1 MCVMFMERFVSA
13 VPIAAGWSA
22 DRKFCVTD
30 TDGTKYLL
38 RISSPEKEAYKRL
51 EFQMMESV
59 AALGIPM
66 SRPVEFGV
74 CEEGVYSLQSW
85 IDGMDLSEALKPM
98 GAETRYE
105 YGVESGRILRRIQ
118 EAPVPPEENEE
129 SWDDYYNRK
138 IDRRISA
145 AVECPVKFRGQE
157 DMIAYVKANRSL
169 LKGRERTYQHG
180 DYHVGNLMVDRQG
193 RIQVIDFDR
202 YEFGDPWEEFVRIK
216 FDMEASADFAAGT
229 IDGYFGRKNCVSQEV
244 WKLLAFYLVSTE
256 MSSPNWAWQSD
267 AGAVQKSVQLAEG
280 VYDWYDWKDG
290 WISDP
295 VPKWYREREW
305 EWG

>member
-129 SWDDYYNRK
+129 S
-138 IDRRISA
+138 
-145 AVECPVKFRGQE
+145 
-157 DMIAYVKANRSL
+157 
-169 LKGRERTYQHG
+169 
-180 DYHVGNLMVDRQG
+180 
-193 RIQVIDFDR
+193 
-202 YEFGDPWEEFVRIK
+202 
-216 FDMEASADFAAGT
+216 
-229 IDGYFGRKNCVSQEV
+229 
-244 WKLLAFYLVSTE
+244 
-256 MSSPNWAWQSD
+256 
-267 AGAVQKSVQLAEG
+267 
-280 VYDWYDWKDG
+280 
-290 WISDP
+290 
-295 VPKWYREREW
+295 
-305 EWG
+305 

>member
-193 RIQVIDFDR
+193 RLQVIDFDR

-216 FDMEASADFAAGT
+216 FDVEASADFARGR
-229 IDGYFGRKNCVSQEV
+229 IDGYFGGKNCVPQEF

-256 MSSPNWAWQSD
+256 TSSPNWACQFD

-305 EWG
+305 G

>member
-38 RISSPEKEAYKRL
+38 WISSPEKEAYKRL

-193 RIQVIDFDR
+193 RLQVIDFDR

-216 FDMEASADFAAGT
+216 FDVEASAEFAAGR
-229 IDGYFGRKNCVSQEV
+229 IDGYFGGKNCVPQEF
-244 WKLLAFYLVSTE
+244 WRLLAFYLVSTE
-256 MSSPNWAWQSD
+256 INSPNWACQFD

-295 VPKWYREREW
+295 VPRWYREREW
-305 EWG
+305 G

>member
-1 MCVMFMERFVSA
+1 MFMERFVSA

-193 RIQVIDFDR
+193 RLQVIDFDR

-216 FDMEASADFAAGT
+216 FDVEASADFARGR
-229 IDGYFGRKNCVSQEV
+229 IDGYFGGKNCVPQEF

-256 MSSPNWAWQSD
+256 TSSPNWACQFD

-305 EWG
+305 G

>member
-1 MCVMFMERFVSA
+1 MFTERFISS

-118 EAPVPPEENEE
+118 EAPVTPEENEE

-193 RIQVIDFDR
+193 RLQVIDFDR

-216 FDMEASADFAAGT
+216 FDMEASADFAAGR
-229 IDGYFGRKNCVSQEV
+229 IDGYFGGKNCVPQEF

-256 MSSPNWAWQSD
+256 ISSPNWACQFD

-295 VPKWYREREW
+295 VPRWYREREW
-305 EWG
+305 G

>member
-1 MCVMFMERFVSA
+1 MFMERFVSA

-74 CEEGVYSLQSW
+74 CEEEVYSLQSW

-145 AVECPVKFRGQE
+145 AVECPVKFRGQ
-157 DMIAYVKANRSL
+157 NRRIL
-169 LKGRERTYQHG
+169 RREELR
-180 DYHVGNLMVDRQG
+180 
-193 RIQVIDFDR
+193 
-202 YEFGDPWEEFVRIK
+202 
-216 FDMEASADFAAGT
+216 AAG
-229 IDGYFGRKNCVSQEV
+229 ILEAAGVLPGIHRDQ
-244 WKLLAFYLVSTE
+244 
-256 MSSPNWAWQSD
+256 QSEL
-267 AGAVQKSVQLAEG
+267 GM
-280 VYDWYDWKDG
+280 
-290 WISDP
+290 P
-295 VPKWYREREW
+295 V
-305 EWG
+305 

>member
-13 VPIAAGWSA
+13 VPIAAGGSA

-145 AVECPVKFRGQE
+145 AVECPVKFRGQ
-157 DMIAYVKANRSL
+157 NRRIL
-169 LKGRERTYQHG
+169 RREELR
-180 DYHVGNLMVDRQG
+180 
-193 RIQVIDFDR
+193 
-202 YEFGDPWEEFVRIK
+202 
-216 FDMEASADFAAGT
+216 AAG
-229 IDGYFGRKNCVSQEV
+229 ILEAAGVLPGIHRDQ
-244 WKLLAFYLVSTE
+244 
-256 MSSPNWAWQSD
+256 QSEL
-267 AGAVQKSVQLAEG
+267 GM
-280 VYDWYDWKDG
+280 
-290 WISDP
+290 P
-295 VPKWYREREW
+295 V
-305 EWG
+305 

>member
-145 AVECPVKFRGQE
+145 AVECPVKFRGQNRRILRRE
-157 DMIAYVKANRSL
+157 DLR
-169 LKGRERTYQHG
+169 
-180 DYHVGNLMVDRQG
+180 
-193 RIQVIDFDR
+193 
-202 YEFGDPWEEFVRIK
+202 
-216 FDMEASADFAAGT
+216 AAG
-229 IDGYFGRKNCVSQEV
+229 ILDAAGVLPGIHRDQ
-244 WKLLAFYLVSTE
+244 
-256 MSSPNWAWQSD
+256 QSEL
-267 AGAVQKSVQLAEG
+267 GM
-280 VYDWYDWKDG
+280 
-290 WISDP
+290 P
-295 VPKWYREREW
+295 V
-305 EWG
+305 

>member
-1 MCVMFMERFVSA
+1 MFTERFISS

-193 RIQVIDFDR
+193 RLQVIDFDR

-216 FDMEASADFAAGT
+216 FDMEASADFARGR
-229 IDGYFGRKNCVSQEV
+229 IDGYFGVKNCVPQEF

-256 MSSPNWAWQSD
+256 ISSPNWACQFD

-305 EWG
+305 G

>member
-1 MCVMFMERFVSA
+1 MFTERFISS

-85 IDGMDLSEALKPM
+85 IDGTDLAEALKFM
-98 GAETRYE
+98 DAETRYE
-105 YGVESGRILRRIQ
+105 YGLESGRILRKIQ
-118 EAPVPPEENEE
+118 EVPVPPEENEE
-129 SWDDYYNRK
+129 LWEAYYNRK
-138 IDRRISA
+138 INRRSSA

-193 RIQVIDFDR
+193 RLQVIDFDR

-216 FDMEASADFAAGT
+216 FDMEASADFARGR
-229 IDGYFGRKNCVSQEV
+229 INGYFGGKNCVPQEF

-256 MSSPNWAWQSD
+256 ISSPNWACQFD

-305 EWG
+305 G